1 MHLFHYITLG
11 KYSFARIFARLFF
24 SNCRE
29 ILANF
34 VRFFTLQH
42 YTLFDAVEKPITC
55 INQPA
60 FFTLYLAGCAFS
72 YFREIQLSTF
82 FKLIIHVALGYLA
95 GHTFSRLGKSYWA
108 NLFTTRKSSLA
119 RFSSKE
125 KIQRLQF
132 ITFLLYR
139 HFAIIFKIKCV
150 RGQCVT
156 CSFIFRNS

>member
-82 FKLIIHVALGYLA
+82 FLTNNTCSIGV
-95 GHTFSRLGKSYWA
+95 FSWTHIFTLREILLGKPFYNTEIQLGA
-108 NLFTTRKSSLA
+108 LFFKGKNSTPLVYYFSLVSA
-119 RFSSKE
+119 FCNY
-125 KIQRLQF
+125 L
-132 ITFLLYR
+132 
-139 HFAIIFKIKCV
+139 
-150 RGQCVT
+150 
-156 CSFIFRNS
+156 